1 MTCRAWP
8 LAAVLALS
16 AAAGLAACSSS
27 PSYPHAWCDS
37 LITQFHAHETQAAY
51 LAALLDLDVSG
62 VPLGNLVKDETA
74 YAADKQAASDPASGT
89 AGFSALG
96 RAPADLAK
104 VSADLKQLNADCGQ
118 PADAFKADNV

>member
-1 MTCRAWP
+1 MSNRAWP
-8 LAAVLALS
+8 LAAVLAVA

-27 PSYPHAWCDS
+27 PSYPYAWCAP
-37 LITQFHAHETQAAY
+37 LITQFHAKETQAAY
-51 LAALLDLDVSG
+51 LAAILALDVPG

-89 AGFSALG
+89 DGFSAVE
-96 RAPADLAK
+96 RAPGDLAK

-118 PADAFKADNV
+118 PADSYKSDNV